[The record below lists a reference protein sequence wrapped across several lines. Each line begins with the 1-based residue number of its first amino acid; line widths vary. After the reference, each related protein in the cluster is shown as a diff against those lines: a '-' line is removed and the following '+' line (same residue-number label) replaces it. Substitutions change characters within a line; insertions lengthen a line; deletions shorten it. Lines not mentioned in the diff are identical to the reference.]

1 MKNPTGKRLVSLDA
15 FRGMTIALMILVNIP
30 GSWSYVYPPLEHAN
44 WNGCTPTDLVFP
56 FFLFIVGTA
65 MAFSFS
71 KFNYKL
77 STDSLLKTIERTFLI
92 FFIGLLLNYY
102 PFFKHDL
109 GNNGF
114 FMNFLIVIFRLIL
127 SLIPFFLFLWILK
140 RYFKILSSVIHSGEK
155 SLYKTT
161 YVLGL
166 VLVFIILLF
175 GLPYLLNLI
184 PFYNKDVS
192 HLRIM
197 GVLQRIALAYGFA
210 AIIVLSFERKYIP
223 YVIAFILLLYWWLMW
238 YFGSDNPFSLES
250 SVARKID
257 LFVFGDAH
265 VWHGKGIPFDPEGL
279 LSTLPS
285 IGTPLIGYLVGRYI
299 KDNKDKFGK
308 WFYYLIGSGIILMI
322 LGKIWDIYFPINK
335 SIWTSS
341 YVLYTGG
348 LAILFLSL
356 FYWLIDVKHYKKWIS
371 FFIVFGI
378 NPLFAFVIHVLWV
391 KILLYIT
398 RWNGP
403 GDKIV
408 NGYSWLFHNI
418 FQPIAGNMNGSLL
431 FAVTHIIFFWAM
443 LFILY
448 KKNIIIKI

>member
-1 MKNPTGKRLVSLDA
+1 MKNPSFKRLVSLDA

-30 GSWSYVYPPLEHAN
+30 GSWSYVYPPLEHAD

-114 FMNFLIVIFRLIL
+114 ILNFLIVIFRLIL

-140 RYFKILSSVIHSGEK
+140 RIFALISSIVHSSK
-155 SLYKTT
+155 SVVSKTLYIIGVT
-161 YVLGL
+161 LG
-166 VLVFIILLF
+166 FIFLLF
-175 GLPYLLNLI
+175 LLPALLNLI
-184 PFYNKDVS
+184 PFYNKGVS
-192 HLRIM
+192 HLRIF

-210 AIIVLSFERKYIP
+210 AIIVLSFDRKYIP
-223 YVIAFILLLYWWLMW
+223 YIIGIILLLYWWLLW
-238 YFGSDNPFSLES
+238 YFVKDNPFGLETSL
-250 SVARKID
+250 VRKID
-257 LFVFGDAH
+257 VFLLGDSH

-299 KDNKDKFGK
+299 KDNKDKFGN
-308 WFYYLIGSGIILMI
+308 WFFILIGSGIALII
-322 LGKIWDIYFPINK
+322 LGKVWDIYFPINK

-356 FYWLIDVKHYKKWIS
+356 FYWLIDVKAYKKWIN
-371 FFIVFGI
+371 FFVVFGI
-378 NPLFAFVIHVLWV
+378 NPLFAFVVHVLWV
-391 KILLYIT
+391 KILIYLI
-398 RWNGP
+398 RWKGDD
-403 GDKIV
+403 DKIV
-408 NGYSWLFHNI
+408 TGYSWLFHNV

-443 LFILY
+443 LFILF